1 MTCNEVRENL
11 VAYLHGELDKET
23 VMGIHHHLS
32 ACEVCVQE
40 EIALRRTNR
49 LLDQFQFEALPDNFD
64 AKLHRKIQ
72 QTQPASRKIKSDFRQ
87 IIYAIAATI
96 LIMLGI
102 QFIGSRIFQ
111 STQQS
116 IHFKDFPTTQA
127 IFKSETSRSL
137 SESTLKKQ
145 FMQRYLQSGKNGKM
159 KIER

>member
-11 VAYLHGELDKET
+11 VAYIHGELDRKI
-23 VMGIHHHLS
+23 VMEIHHHLS
-32 ACEVCVQE
+32 ACEACVQE
-40 EIALRRTNR
+40 EIELRQTNR
-49 LLDQFQFEALPDNFD
+49 LLDQFQFEALPEDFD

-72 QTQPASRKIKSDFRQ
+72 QTQPSPNRIKSDFRR
-87 IIYAIAATI
+87 IVYAIAATI
-96 LIMLGI
+96 LIVLGI

-116 IHFKDFPTTQA
+116 IHFKNFPTTQA

-137 SESTLKKQ
+137 GESTLKEQ

>member
-1 MTCNEVRENL
+1 VNCSKLRDNL

-40 EIALRRTNR
+40 EIELRQTNR
-49 LLDQFQFEALPDNFD
+49 LLDQFQFEALPEDFD
-64 AKLHRKIQ
+64 ETLHRKIQ
-72 QTQPASRKIKSDFRQ
+72 QTQPAPRKIKSDFRQ
-87 IIYAIAATI
+87 IVYAIAATI

-111 STQQS
+111 STQQT

-127 IFKSETSRSL
+127 VFKSETSRSL
-137 SESTLKKQ
+137 SESTLKEQ
-145 FMQRYLQSGKNGKM
+145 FMQRYLQSGKSGKM